1 MFDERASLEAARR
14 GDVRA
19 FNRLVEQYERLAFNV
34 ALRTLGQ
41 PDEAADATQDAFL
54 AAFRAIGSFRGE
66 AFKPW
71 LLRIVVNCCYD
82 LLRKRRR
89 QPAESLER
97 LEQDDESPTLP
108 PDPSPGPEQ
117 AAASGET
124 GAAIQA
130 ALDRLPDDQRA
141 VVVLCDVQGLSY
153 EEAAEVLALAVG
165 TVKSRLSRARARL
178 RDDLAARGELPGGRE
193 RPPDRP
199 SLAAGEGG
207 EPA

>member
-1 MFDERASLEAARR
+1 MSDERPSLEAARR
-14 GDVRA
+14 GDVHA
-19 FNRLVEQYERLAFNV
+19 FNRLVERYERLAYNV

-41 PDEAADATQDAFL
+41 PEEAADATQDAFL

-66 AFKPW
+66 AFRPW

-97 LEQDDESPTLP
+97 LDQDDEAAILP
-108 PDPSPGPEQ
+108 PDPQPGPEQ
-117 AAASGET
+117 AAATGET

-130 ALDRLPDDQRA
+130 ALDRLPDEQRA

-153 EEAAEVLALAVG
+153 EEVAEALELAVG

-178 RDDLAARGELPGGRE
+178 RDDLAARGELPSVRE

-199 SLAAGEGG
+199 SHASGESG
-207 EPA
+207 AST